1 MKKKK
6 KKILEGEIVTMEDGA
21 AAYMPMVTAGHT
33 IPTMVTRSLPRTAQI
48 VTPIAVPR
56 KPTSNIPTS
65 IIDFT

>member
-1 MKKKK
+1 MKNKK

-21 AAYMPMVTAGHT
+21 AYMPMVTAAHT

-48 VTPIAVPR
+48 VSPIAVPR